1 MNNNDNLESCA
12 SQNKRIAEWLK
23 AGNTITAM
31 EALNMFNCFRLA
43 SRITDLKQKLG
54 LRIVTDRVMTPSGKR
69 VAQYRLYDYDEQCQ
83 RYYDHATFTGD

>member
-23 AGNTITAM
+23 AGNSITAM
-31 EALNMFNCFRLA
+31 EALNMFQCFRLA
-43 SRITDLKQKLG
+43 SRINDLKQKFG

-69 VAQYRLYDYDEQCQ
+69 VAQYKLVTE
-83 RYYDHATFTGD
+83 

>member
-23 AGNTITAM
+23 SGNSITAM

-43 SRITDLKQKLG
+43 SRITDLKQKFG

-69 VAQYRLYDYDEQCQ
+69 VASYKLAE
-83 RYYDHATFTGD
+83 

>member
-1 MNNNDNLESCA
+1 MANINENEKSSQ

-43 SRITDLKQKLG
+43 SRITDLKQKFG

-69 VAQYRLYDYDEQCQ
+69 VAQYKLAE
-83 RYYDHATFTGD
+83 

>member
-31 EALNMFNCFRLA
+31 EALSMFNCFCLA
-43 SRITDLKQKLG
+43 SRITDLKQKFG
-54 LRIVTDRVMTPSGKR
+54 LSIVTDRVMTPSGKR
-69 VAQYRLYDYDEQCQ
+69 VAQYKLAE
-83 RYYDHATFTGD
+83 

>member
-1 MNNNDNLESCA
+1 MNINDNPESSA

-23 AGNTITAM
+23 AGNSLTQM
-31 EALNMFNCFRLA
+31 DALNMFQCLRLA
-43 SRITDLKQKLG
+43 SRITDLKQKFG

-69 VAQYRLYDYDEQCQ
+69 VAQYRLYDYDDQCQ